1 MIRKTFLYALLIVLS
16 TFYLTFYSGCGKNN
30 NSTSQNTVDTTLY
43 TVDTAGA
50 VDGDWVIIRIIA
62 DAQGLSPLT
71 TSDASSTEMQG
82 YMYETLN
89 NIDPVTFELIPFD
102 AELPEISEDH
112 LSYTYQIKKNV
123 TFADGKPMTGA
134 DIIFSM
140 KAIKNPYVDDAALRN
155 YYQSVKS
162 VELVN
167 NDPYKVRINMS
178 KPYWRA
184 IYSNSSFIIMPK
196 HILDPDNK
204 TDGMTW
210 DQLVDFNTA
219 AKNPEIKNY
228 ADFLNTQEVSREP
241 KYLIGTGPYIM
252 SEWKTGQEVT
262 LVRNKNYWDKAH
274 IPSYVNRIIFR
285 TIQDNSASTVAAINN
300 EIDAEY
306 VIVPYDFYV
315 SLKDPAKYNL
325 RKAQPDEPAYGYLAW
340 NENSPLFN
348 DKNVRLALS
357 YMIDRKNIID
367 KVLYGDAVPIQ
378 SPVFYRYKKYLNE
391 DLPII
396 PYDPQK
402 AKQILSEEGWKDSD
416 GDGVLDKVIDGK
428 KTDFKFTFLIYPSP
442 VRKQILLVVIDDLK
456 RIGINA
462 GLQELEWSVYLD
474 KLKRHEFD
482 ATYGAWALSVLPP
495 DPFQIWHSSQ
505 SEGEGSNFIS
515 FKNAKSDSLIVLY
528 RNEFDENKRITLIK
542 EWQKLIYDE
551 QPYTFLWSSKGRYV
565 YNARFKNARWYN
577 KQPSPN
583 YNEWWVPKN
592 LQKYTQSPAD

>member
-1 MIRKTFLYALLIVLS
+1 MIRKTFLFSFLLALSIL
-16 TFYLTFYSGCGKNN
+16 YLTFTAGCGKNN
-30 NSTSQNTVDTTLY
+30 NTSQSIIDTTLY
-43 TVDTAGA
+43 TVDTTDA
-50 VDGDWVIIRIIA
+50 VDGDWIIIREIA
-62 DAQGLSPLT
+62 DAEGLSPLT
-71 TSDASSTEMQG
+71 TNDASATEIQN

-89 NIDPVTFELIPFD
+89 NIDPITFEQIPFT
-102 AELPEISEDH
+102 AQLPQISDDH
-112 LSYTYQIKKNV
+112 LSYTYQIKRNV

-134 DIIFSM
+134 DVIFSM
-140 KAIKNPYVDDAALRN
+140 KCIKNPYVDDAALRN
-155 YYQSVKS
+155 YYESVRR

-184 IYSNSSFIIMPK
+184 RYSNGLFIIMPK

-210 DQLVDFNTA
+210 EDLKNFNTA
-219 AKNPEIKNY
+219 AENPEIQKY
-228 ADFLNTQEVSREP
+228 AEFLNTQEVSRNS

-252 SEWKTGQEVT
+252 DNWKTGQEVT
-262 LVRNKNYWDKAH
+262 LVRSKNYWDKAH
-274 IPSYVNRIIFR
+274 TPSYVNRIIFR

-325 RKAQPDEPAYGYLAW
+325 RKAQPDEPAYGYIGW

-348 DKNVRLALS
+348 NKNVRLALS

-396 PYDPQK
+396 PHDPQE
-402 AKQILSEEGWKDSD
+402 AKQILNQEGWKDSD
-416 GDGVLDKVIDGK
+416 ADGVLDKVINGK

-456 RIGINA
+456 RIGIKA

-474 KLKRHEFD
+474 KIKKHEFD

-505 SEGEGSNFIS
+505 SQGEGSNYIS
-515 FKNAKSDSLIVLY
+515 FKNAKSDSLIELY
-528 RNEFDENKRITLIK
+528 RDEFDENKRIALIK

-551 QPYTFLWSSKGRYV
+551 QPYTFLWSGKGRYI
-565 YNARFKNARWYN
+565 YNDRFKNARWYN

-592 LQKYTQSPAD
+592 LQKYTPSPAD